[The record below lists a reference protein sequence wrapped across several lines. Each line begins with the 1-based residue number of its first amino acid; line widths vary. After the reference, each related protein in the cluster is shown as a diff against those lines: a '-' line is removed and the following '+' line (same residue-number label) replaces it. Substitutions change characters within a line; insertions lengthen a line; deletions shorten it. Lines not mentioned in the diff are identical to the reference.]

1 MYRLDIEKIK
11 TNKDVFRRTFGV
23 NRESLIDLVN
33 SVDFGR
39 YRVGRKSKL
48 DKEFVLLMCLYY
60 LKNYCSFEK
69 VGIIFGVSTSYA
81 WKIVKRTLVK
91 LYKCKSLELDGV
103 DGFGVDS
110 KLIIDGTD
118 VETEKPGYDCV
129 YPLDYYGRK
138 GFYAV
143 KGQVVIDY
151 FSKRVV
157 SVFTG
162 EGSAHDFELFKRSGL
177 ELDPKCEVYVDLGYV
192 GIKNYHVNSYHPVKG
207 YKGYIK
213 GYDDCMES
221 KRISKVR
228 VYVEHVI
235 GKLKFFNILGGRVRH
250 MKYLDIWFDCI
261 LKVVAGLYNL
271 NLKYS

>member
-69 VGIIFGVSTSYA
+69 VGFIFGMSTSYA

-129 YPLDYYGRK
+129 YPLDYYGKK
-138 GFYAV
+138 GFL
-143 KGQVVIDY
+143 
-151 FSKRVV
+151 RC
-157 SVFTG
+157 
-162 EGSAHDFELFKRSGL
+162 EGSGSD
-177 ELDPKCEVYVDLGYV
+177 
-192 GIKNYHVNSYHPVKG
+192 
-207 YKGYIK
+207 
-213 GYDDCMES
+213 
-221 KRISKVR
+221 
-228 VYVEHVI
+228 
-235 GKLKFFNILGGRVRH
+235 
-250 MKYLDIWFDCI
+250 
-261 LKVVAGLYNL
+261 
-271 NLKYS
+271 